1 MIWRWEG
8 CAVRFL
14 NIHQRDSVIGGAFK
28 INNNSVNGP
37 RSHRLKCNVKFET
50 GLTVVMKRL
59 VRKIGHT
66 EIVQTGRIV
75 KHNTVGGAD
84 GTRDGTARVW
94 ITDFITHLII
104 AICTADVWI
113 LNGNVKDAVG

>member
-1 MIWRWEG
+1 
-8 CAVRFL
+8 
-14 NIHQRDSVIGGAFK
+14 
-28 INNNSVNGP
+28 
-37 RSHRLKCNVKFET
+37 
-50 GLTVVMKRL
+50 MKRL

-84 GTRDGTARVW
+84 GTRDGTALRVW

-104 AICTADVWI
+104 AICTADVGI
-113 LNGNVKDAVG
+113 HNGNVKDAVG